1 MDDMILNVNTFPE
14 PLYRRFRSNRVR
26 VHEEENGVVTLTP
39 IQEPRKDARTVM
51 TPQQQELWEEVK
63 SLYGI
68 IRSDID
74 EKAELAEARDE
85 KYARFG

>member
-1 MDDMILNVNTFPE
+1 MEEMISVNTLPE
-14 PLYRRFRSNRVR
+14 TLIRRFRSDRVR
-26 VHEEENGVVTLTP
+26 VHESNGVVTLTP
-39 IQEPRKDARTVM
+39 VQES
-51 TPQQQELWEEVK
+51 QEDSRAATTHQPSLWEEIK
-63 SLYGI
+63 GLYGI